1 MYTDYEIRQI
11 PLSLKPARTKVE
23 RFLGDNGLRIDS
35 LDYYAG
41 VFRLDSDEM
50 VAGGGLCGD
59 VIKCVA
65 VDPALRDEA
74 MTNRLVSHLMS
85 VAAGEGHM
93 LVKLFTKPANKTV
106 FRSLGFRLLAE
117 SPQAVF
123 MEIGPDGI
131 ESYLTY
137 LRGLRREGSGA
148 AIVMNANPFTLG
160 HRYLIEEASRRCGTL
175 YVIAVREERSQ
186 FSYAERLAM
195 IKAGCRDLANVVV
208 CEGSGY
214 AVSADT
220 FPSYFLKKIDDAT
233 DTHITLDLDIFATHI
248 APALGVTERFVGSE
262 PDDRLTARYN
272 EMMRTLLPGKGIA
285 VTEID
290 RLHSG
295 NAPVS
300 ASAVRRA
307 LADGSLLRAAALVS
321 PATVP
326 HLIASLAVAALR
338 SEIDVTPKPGL
349 VDRHD
354 SGAHTD
360 MDHALMSRSID
371 ALHPYFL
378 RLARMGYGE
387 VLPQAGDLAEV
398 GKEGEAAM
406 LRATSGVNTH
416 RGALFAVGLAVTAAA
431 HCYYTRSTV
440 TPQELRTCIMEL
452 AGGFAPPEQTHG
464 WEVRSRYGV
473 GGASAH
479 ARAGYPGLF
488 SRWLPFYSEHRDDE
502 NADLKTLLA
511 IMTELDDTN
520 IYFRCGPEAVAKV
533 KQEAGALLEN
543 FSVSALEDMNRRF
556 SAERISPGGAADM
569 LSLTILIYSL
579 TH

>member
-11 PLSLKPARTKVE
+11 PLSLKPARMKVE

-41 VFRLDSDEM
+41 VFRVDSDEI

-85 VAAGEGHM
+85 VAGSGGHKS
-93 LVKLFTKPANKTV
+93 VKLFTKPANAGV
-106 FRSLGFRLLAE
+106 FRSLGFRPLAE

-123 MEIGPDGI
+123 MENGPDGI

-137 LRGLRREGSGA
+137 LRGLRREGSGG
-148 AIVMNANPFTLG
+148 AIVMNANPFTRG
-160 HRYLIEEASRRCGTL
+160 HRYLIDEASRRCGTL

-186 FSYAERLAM
+186 FGYAERMAM
-195 IKAGCRDLANVVV
+195 IREGCRGLDNVVV

-214 AVSADT
+214 AVSAAT
-220 FPSYFLKKIDDAT
+220 FPSYFLKRIDDAT
-233 DTHITLDLDIFATHI
+233 DTHITLDLDIFAGHI
-248 APALGVTERFVGSE
+248 APALGVTARFVGSE
-262 PDDRLTARYN
+262 PADPLTARYN
-272 EMMRTLLPGKGIA
+272 EMMRTLLPGRGIA
-285 VTEID
+285 VTEIE
-290 RLHSG
+290 RLQQG
-295 NAPVS
+295 GAPVS

-307 LADGSLLRAAALVS
+307 LSEGSLLRAAS
-321 PATVP
+321 PVWPSTVP
-326 HLIASLAVAALR
+326 HLIASLATAALR
-338 SEIDVTPKPGL
+338 RELDATPKPGL

-354 SGAHTD
+354 SGAHAD
-360 MDHALMSRSID
+360 MDHALMSRGID

-378 RLARMGYGE
+378 RFALMGYGDA
-387 VLPQAGDLAEV
+387 LPAHEDLAV
-398 GKEGEAAM
+398 AGREGEAAM
-406 LRATSGVNTH
+406 LRATLGVNTH
-416 RGALFAVGLAVTAAA
+416 RGALFAAGLAVTAAA
-431 HCYYTRSTV
+431 HIHYTRGAI
-440 TPQELRTCIMEL
+440 TPQALRDCVMRL
-452 AGGFAPPEQTHG
+452 AEGFAPPADTHG
-464 WEVRSRYGV
+464 GEVRSRYGI
-473 GGASAH
+473 GGASDH

-488 SRWLPFYSEHRDDE
+488 GRWLPFYTEHKNDV
-502 NADLKTLLA
+502 NAELKTLLA

-520 IYFRCGPEAVAKV
+520 IYFRCGPEVVAAVKR
-533 KQEAGALLEN
+533 EAGTLLEN

-569 LSLTILIYSL
+569 LALTILVHSL